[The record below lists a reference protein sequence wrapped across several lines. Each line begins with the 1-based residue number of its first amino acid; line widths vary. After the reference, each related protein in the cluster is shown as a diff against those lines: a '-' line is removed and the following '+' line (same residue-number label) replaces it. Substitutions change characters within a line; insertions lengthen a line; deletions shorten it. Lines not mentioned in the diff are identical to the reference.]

1 VSHGLRSPA
10 RRKAP
15 PLQIALY
22 QPDIAANAAAVI
34 RLAACLDVPVHVVE
48 PCGFVWDD
56 RRLRRVGMDYLAHA
70 RIARH
75 PSWPA
80 FERWRASEGHRLV
93 LLTTGAERPYHET
106 RYRLNDVLLGGRE
119 SAGVPD
125 EVRNASDLQVR
136 IPLAPGRRSLNL
148 VTALAMVAGESLRQL
163 DAFPVPPPPGGA

>member
-1 VSHGLRSPA
+1 MSHGLRSPA
-10 RRKAP
+10 RRKASR
-15 PLQIALY
+15 LHIALY

-75 PSWPA
+75 PSWTA
-80 FERWRASEGHRLV
+80 FERWRAAEGRRLV
-93 LLTTGAERPYHET
+93 LLTTQAEHVYHAA
-106 RYRLNDVLLGGRE
+106 RYRLDDVLLGGRE

-125 EVRNASDLQVR
+125 ELRTAAGLQVR

-148 VTALAMVAGESLRQL
+148 VTALAMVAGEALRQL
-163 DAFPVPPPPGGA
+163 DAFPVPPPAGGA